1 MKYLIGFIWLMSIS
15 QAFAFTK
22 EFTEAELQEMVSAIM
37 PITRSK
43 FFVTMTLSE
52 PRLDL
57 LESSNEIGLG
67 ANIKASALGS
77 YGGSGS
83 GYLTGSLSYNQ
94 EQGALYFVNAKL
106 LELNLNNVSA
116 EQQEDI
122 KKLLQPVVGTI
133 LGSRPIYVLDDSDL
147 KQKLAKASLE
157 SLEVRDG
164 KLIITLSAF

>member
-1 MKYLIGFIWLMSIS
+1 MSIS

-94 EQGALYFVNAKL
+94 E
-106 LELNLNNVSA
+106 
-116 EQQEDI
+116 
-122 KKLLQPVVGTI
+122 
-133 LGSRPIYVLDDSDL
+133 
-147 KQKLAKASLE
+147 
-157 SLEVRDG
+157 
-164 KLIITLSAF
+164 